1 MLWVIREELYLREN
15 QDPRTKK
22 RKSNRHKN
30 KKENVIDDSEIS
42 EEICCEQQ
50 GTSLNDDGSSVESET
65 LSFIKT
71 DYHLFYVPN
80 KKC

>member
-22 RKSNRHKN
+22 RKPTDIKK

-42 EEICCEQQ
+42 EEICCEQE
-50 GTSLNDDGSSVESET
+50 GTSLNDVGSSVESET
-65 LSFIKT
+65 LSW
-71 DYHLFYVPN
+71 LR
-80 KKC
+80 